1 MSFLRTLLDNL
12 PEGDVKDNVMG
23 MTMAEV
29 EELLERVL
37 EKAKQQEKE
46 RLDNM
51 VEMDEDL
58 FKID

>member
-46 RLDNM
+46 LLDNM
-51 VEMDEDL
+51 VEMDEEL
-58 FKID
+58 FKV